1 MTSDDYLGLPSPWY
15 FERIVEGYA
24 DWGLP
29 RDVLSASLRATREEL
44 AGRGVTE
51 FRPDGRKTPA
61 RPDRL
66 RGRARPSLARAD
78 GAMSETQAKPMTIEE
93 ARAFIARVPWRQVQE

>member
-24 DWGLP
+24 NWELP
-29 RDVLSASLRATREEL
+29 RDVLGAALRSTREEL
-44 AGRGVTE
+44 TGRGVTE
-51 FRPDGRKTPA
+51 FRPDGRKRL

-66 RGRARPSLARAD
+66 RIRATELREQVTGRCSRR
-78 GAMSETQAKPMTIEE
+78 TQN
-93 ARAFIARVPWRQVQE
+93 R